1 MSSVSSV
8 GRREVLIIN
17 PTNISD
23 GKFSDRN
30 GLNQIIFE
38 IPRASKVL
46 NGKSLRISGTMT
58 LKNGAGDSPENG
70 KNFYGNSTT
79 QTDPPEKDFFID
91 GRTSLHS
98 SIETLSIQNLEGATY
113 STIKNYNRLVS
124 SILPLANSV
133 YDYQNGED
141 LASGGLGK
149 DSLTARKCDNSFD
162 FCIPLY
168 EGLLQGQPLDLMLVK
183 GLKIVITLSSSN
195 YVIHNNYW
203 RNIASSSATAS
214 GGAYYELSDVL
225 LTTETEVPP
234 ADQQEAMMENKN
246 GIFEYE
252 TYTNMYNVL
261 QSTDHSVSLNIN
273 TSRTLGVIGNM
284 IPSEWINN
292 YKYNSSQ
299 TLQPLAENGNQILD
313 NRIVVDLATY
323 TRGSLRQP
331 LDFEVKSEKPQE
343 EGVADSGKNWEELN
357 VLTREWLVSSLT
369 KSLQTELSNPL
380 SNIQQARYSRTRQA
394 IVDEDKRQQYNIGV
408 GMDWIT
414 ENGMNYKGVP
424 FGTRI
429 KLKFTNNEKL
439 DPHSIFFFVKHKN
452 TIEFNNGMVNVLN

>member
-1 MSSVSSV
+1 MSSTSQV

-17 PTNISD
+17 PTNLSD

-58 LKNGAGDSPENG
+58 LKNGSDEAPLNG
-70 KNFYGNSTT
+70 TNFYGNVTT
-79 QTDPPEKDFFID
+79 QADPPVRDFFID
-91 GRTSLHS
+91 GRAGLHS
-98 SIETLSIQNLEGATY
+98 ACETISIMNLEGATY
-113 STIKNYNRLVS
+113 STVKNYNRLTS

-141 LASGGLGK
+141 LASGGMGK
-149 DSLTARKCDNSFD
+149 DSLTARKCDQPFD
-162 FCIPLY
+162 FCIPIY

-183 GLKIVITLSSSN
+183 GLKIVITLASSN
-195 YVIHNNYW
+195 FVIHNNYW
-203 RNIASSSATAS
+203 RNQDSASALAS
-214 GGAYYELSDVL
+214 GGAFYELSDVL
-225 LTTETEVPP
+225 LTAETEVPP
-234 ADQQEAMMENKN
+234 ADAQEAMMNNRN

-284 IPSEWINN
+284 VPSEWINN
-292 YKYNSSQ
+292 YRYNSSQ
-299 TLQPLAENGNQILD
+299 CLQPLAENGNAILD

-331 LDFEVKSEKPQE
+331 LDFEVKSEIPQE

-357 VLTREWLVSSLT
+357 ILTREWIVSSLL

-380 SNIQQARYSRTRQA
+380 SNTQEARYSRNRQA

-414 ENGMNYKGVP
+414 ENGMNFKGVP
-424 FGTRI
+424 YGTRI
-429 KLKFTNNEKL
+429 KLKFTNNEDL
-439 DPHSIFFFVKHKN
+439 EPHSIFFFVKHKN
-452 TIEFNNGMVNVLN
+452 TIEFNDGMVNVLN

>member
-17 PTNISD
+17 PTNLSD

-30 GLNQIIFE
+30 GLNQIILE

-58 LKNGAGDSPENG
+58 LKNGDNDAPENG

-91 GRTSLHS
+91 GRTGLHS
-98 SIETLSIQNLEGATY
+98 AIETLSIQNLEGATY

-133 YDYQNGED
+133 FDYQNGED
-141 LASGGLGK
+141 LASGGCGK
-149 DSLTARKCDNSFD
+149 DGLTARKCDKPFD
-162 FCIPLY
+162 FSIPLY

-183 GLKIVITLSSSN
+183 GLKIVLTLSSSN
-195 YVIHNNYW
+195 FVIHNNFW
-203 RNIASSSATAS
+203 RNTASDSGKAS
-214 GGAYYELSDVL
+214 GGAYYEISDVL
-225 LTTETEVPP
+225 LTAETEVPP
-234 ADQQEAMMENKN
+234 AEQQEAMMENRN

-292 YKYNSSQ
+292 YNYNSSQ
-299 TLQPLAENGNQILD
+299 TLQPLAVNGNNILD

-331 LDFEVKSEKPQE
+331 LDFEVKSEQPQE

-357 VLTREWLVSSLT
+357 ILTREWLVSSLT
-369 KSLQTELSNPL
+369 KSLQTELSNAL
-380 SNIQQARYSRTRQA
+380 SNTQQARYSRNRQA

-424 FGTRI
+424 FGTRM
-429 KLKFTNNEKL
+429 KLKFVNNEDL
-439 DPHSIFFFVKHKN
+439 VPHSIFFYVKHKN